1 MKRFDFSFGE
11 VPPLSHKL
19 TLCLGNFDGV
29 HRGHQSLIL
38 EARKRSEGEVGVL
51 LFDQNPS
58 VFFPS
63 KKSGAVLTSLDDKC
77 IHFASLGVDVIY
89 VVRVSREFFALSP
102 KEFVERVLRPLQP
115 SSLVVGM
122 DYSYGLD
129 AKGDLASLKKT
140 FAVYS
145 VPLLEEEGHKIS
157 TQSIIKEIEKGSLEE
172 ANAELGYPYQVKGV
186 IAHGLEN
193 GRKIGFPTAN
203 LALEIPYVL
212 PKAGVYLGVAYL
224 RGKAFRSLINVGNN
238 PTIGVLKHPII
249 EAYLDGFSGEAY
261 GETLY
266 LQFDSFLREEK
277 KFASLDELRGAI
289 EEDKK
294 ALKL

>member
-1 MKRFDFSFGE
+1 
-11 VPPLSHKL
+11 
-19 TLCLGNFDGV
+19 
-29 HRGHQSLIL
+29 
-38 EARKRSEGEVGVL
+38 
-51 LFDQNPS
+51 
-58 VFFPS
+58 
-63 KKSGAVLTSLDDKC
+63 
-77 IHFASLGVDVIY
+77 
-89 VVRVSREFFALSP
+89 
-102 KEFVERVLRPLQP
+102 
-115 SSLVVGM
+115 
-122 DYSYGLD
+122 
-129 AKGDLASLKKT
+129 
-140 FAVYS
+140 
-145 VPLLEEEGHKIS
+145 
-157 TQSIIKEIEKGSLEE
+157 
-172 ANAELGYPYQVKGV
+172 LGYPYQAKGL

-212 PKAGVYLGVAYL
+212 PKAGVYLGIAYL

-266 LQFDSFLREEK
+266 LEFDSFLREEK
-277 KFASLDELRGAI
+277 KFASLDELRAAI